1 MKRPNNLGE
10 KLMKAIIWTKYGPT
24 DVLQLSDVPKPTP
37 KDNEVL
43 IKVSAATVTSGDC
56 EVRRFEIPIEY
67 WLFARIMWGFRK
79 PKRVNILG
87 SELAGEIES
96 VGKNVTRFSE
106 GEQVFGSTMMNLGAY
121 AEYTCLPEDGC
132 LTKKP
137 INMTYEEAACI
148 PTGGLNALHYIR
160 KANIQSDQQV
170 LIIGAGGS
178 IGTLGVQLAKSY
190 GAYVEAVDSTGKL
203 DMLRKIGADE
213 VIDYTQQEY
222 TKSNKIYDIIFDIVG
237 RGTFSKCKGLLKKNG
252 IYLMGNPR
260 IGEKFQ
266 GRLTSLTSGKKV
278 ISSLASYKI
287 ENLTR
292 LKELA
297 EARKIKTVI
306 DRIYPLEQI
315 VEAHMYVESGEKK
328 GNVVI
333 KVV

>member
-1 MKRPNNLGE
+1 
-10 KLMKAIIWTKYGPT
+10 MKAILWTKYGPP

-37 KDNEVL
+37 KNNEIL
-43 IKVSAATVTSGDC
+43 IKIHAATVTAGDC

-67 WLFARIMWGFRK
+67 WLFARIMWGLRK

-96 VGKNVTRFSE
+96 VGKKVTRFSE

-121 AEYTCLPEDGC
+121 AEYTCLPETGC

-137 INMTYEEAACI
+137 DNITYEEAACI
-148 PTGGLNALHYIR
+148 PTGGLNALHYI
-160 KANIQSDQQV
+160 KKGNIQSGQRI

-190 GAYVEAVDSTGKL
+190 GAYVSAVDSTGKL
-203 DMLRKIGADE
+203 DMLRKIGADK
-213 VIDYTQQEY
+213 VIDYTQRDY
-222 TKSNKIYDIIFDIVG
+222 TKSDKTYDVIFDIVG
-237 RGTFSKCKGLLKKNG
+237 RGTFSKSKGLLKKNG

-266 GRLTSLTSGKKV
+266 GCLTSLTSGKKV

-287 ENLTR
+287 ENLIH
-292 LKELA
+292 LKELV
-297 EARKIKTVI
+297 EVRKIKTVI
-306 DRIYPLEQI
+306 DRCYHLEQI
-315 VEAHMYVESGEKK
+315 IDAHRYVESGQKK